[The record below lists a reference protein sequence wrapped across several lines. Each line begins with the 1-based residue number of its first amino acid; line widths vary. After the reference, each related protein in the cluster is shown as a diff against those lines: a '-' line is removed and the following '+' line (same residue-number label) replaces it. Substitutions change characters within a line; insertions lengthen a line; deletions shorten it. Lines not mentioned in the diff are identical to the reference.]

1 MQSPGRRESGWRVGQ
16 GTPTSGRHSGPQGRG
31 RFIAV
36 RLDGPQARSPQR
48 CDGVCHSNLRM
59 TPNAGI
65 PAEKG
70 PPRNWGPSRR
80 PPSAGCAD
88 RRSAFP
94 CGRHFRRSACAP
106 LMPGGVCRRTRSWG
120 FLPVG
125 APPSRALS
133 AGRLPGLGAHA
144 GSTTGCSAV
153 IRAGF
158 RSTVAPCT
166 DTRGMPRR
174 ALRAGTPPPAGPGR
188 ESRGWR
194 RRSRRS

>member
-1 MQSPGRRESGWRVGQ
+1 MKMQSPGRRESGWRVGQ

-94 CGRHFRRSACAP
+94 CGRHH
-106 LMPGGVCRRTRSWG
+106 L
-120 FLPVG
+120 
-125 APPSRALS
+125 ALS
-133 AGRLPGLGAHA
+133 AFRVCASHARRGVQEDPIMGVSPGGGSSLTRLVSRAPPRSRCPRGFHYRLLG
-144 GSTTGCSAV
+144 CY
-153 IRAGF
+153 
-158 RSTVAPCT
+158 
-166 DTRGMPRR
+166 PRR
-174 ALRAGTPPPAGPGR
+174 VPIH
-188 ESRGWR
+188 R
-194 RRSRRS
+194 RTVD